1 VVAAVV
7 YDLTAVLGVR
17 SGLRKVAEAP
27 LDQRG
32 GGPGTH
38 VPSGFLALILAP
50 FGTGLVLTM
59 LVAMFG
65 RDFIGERR
73 ARRLSTR

>member
-1 VVAAVV
+1 V
-7 YDLTAVLGVR
+7 YRIQVDPAYG
-17 SGLRKVAEAP
+17 AEAP
-27 LDQRG
+27 LVDRR

-38 VPSGFLALILAP
+38 VPNGLIAVVLAP
-50 FGTGLVLTM
+50 YGTGLVLTM
-59 LVAMFG
+59 LVAMVG